1 MRLAK
6 LLNVTPVASMSY
18 HPQRAVLAREFE
30 VEIAMRL
37 TELAAE
43 GPSANIAPIIP
54 VGLVEV
60 GALPR
65 SHLDMPGEI
74 GFSVD

>member
-1 MRLAK
+1 MRLA
-6 LLNVTPVASMSY
+6 
-18 HPQRAVLAREFE
+18 
-30 VEIAMRL
+30 
-37 TELAAE
+37 ELAAE
-43 GPSANIAPIIP
+43 GPSGNIAPIMP

-65 SHLDMPGEI
+65 SHFDMPAEI